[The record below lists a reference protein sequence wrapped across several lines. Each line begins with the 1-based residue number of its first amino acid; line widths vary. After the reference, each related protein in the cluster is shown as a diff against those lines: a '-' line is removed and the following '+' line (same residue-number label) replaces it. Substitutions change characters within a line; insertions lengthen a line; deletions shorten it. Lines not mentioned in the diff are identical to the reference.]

1 LNSRVQWLIA
11 QFTRRLWFRAAIYG
25 VVAIATALFA
35 ALTSRFFPAEMA
47 NVIGA
52 EAVGDILKILA
63 SSMLAVATFSLGT
76 MVAAFSAAADIATP
90 RASKLLI
97 QDPTS
102 QNALAT
108 FIGAFIFSLIGI
120 VVLSTG
126 YYGPGVRVVLFIV
139 TIIVIVIIIVTFFRW
154 IDYLSNLGRLGA
166 VLEKVERAASRAMQS
181 RVLSPCLGG
190 RPLLEL
196 PDRSIALVSR
206 DMGYVQYLDVAAL
219 DAIAEQANGVIY
231 VACLPGAFAD
241 GHLPVARASW
251 SPTDEQRENILQAF
265 VIGSERS
272 FDQDP
277 RFGLI
282 ALSEIA
288 SRALSPGI
296 NDPGTAIDV
305 IGRLIKVLALWT
317 DSREEENDVAY
328 PNVFIPAIAVLDM
341 FDDAFKAIARDRA
354 GTLEVGIRLQKALL
368 SLAKRNNKSFGESAR
383 IHAALALERTDAA
396 ALLDDDRLILRNL
409 ANELL
414 PALGRVPLASSVEG
428 PAGNG

>member
-1 LNSRVQWLIA
+1 MNSRVQWIIA

-25 VVAIATALFA
+25 VAAIATALFA
-35 ALTSRFFPAEMA
+35 AFTSRFFPAQMES
-47 NVIGA
+47 VIGT

-76 MVAAFSAAADIATP
+76 MVAAFSAAAGIATP

-120 VVLSTG
+120 IALSTH
-126 YYGPGVRVVLFIV
+126 YYGPGGRIVLFIV
-139 TIIVIVIIIVTFFRW
+139 TIVVISIIILTFFRW

-166 VLEKVERAASRAMQS
+166 VLEKVERATSIATRSRCK
-181 RVLSPCLGG
+181 SPCLGG
-190 RPLLEL
+190 RPLQGL
-196 PDRSIALVSR
+196 PDDAVPLVSKEI
-206 DMGYVQYLDVAAL
+206 GYVQHLDVATL
-219 DAIAEQANGVIY
+219 DAVAVRAGGVIY
-231 VACLPGAFAD
+231 VTRLPGSFADSCLPMAWITW
-241 GHLPVARASW
+241 R
-251 SPTDEQRENILQAF
+251 PTDKQREDLLQAF

-305 IGRLIKVLALWT
+305 IGRIVKAMTIWT
-317 DSREEENDVAY
+317 DDIEEEKEVHF
-328 PNVFIPAIAVLDM
+328 PNVFVPAIAVSDL
-341 FDDAFKAIARDRA
+341 FDDAFTAIARDGA
-354 GTLEVGIRLQKALL
+354 GTLEVGIRLQKALM
-368 SLAKRNNKSFGESAR
+368 SLAKRNSKPFRENAR
-383 IHAALALERTDAA
+383 RHSALALKRSDAA
-396 ALLDDDRLILRNL
+396 LRLDEDKIILRDL
-409 ANELL
+409 ANEFDL
-414 PALGRVPLASSVEG
+414 S
-428 PAGNG
+428 